1 MLLASDP
8 FFSLCLAY
16 TKREKGKKKMEIFRS
31 SNSNAETKFG
41 ILMTRYSQNNKQEK
55 QNFNKK

>member
-1 MLLASDP
+1 MFLASDP

-16 TKREKGKKKMEIFRS
+16 TKREKGKKKMEKFRS
-31 SNSNAETKFG
+31 SNSNVETKFG
-41 ILMTRYSQNNKQEK
+41 ILMTRYSQSKQEK